1 MFRGWTSIFYAPR
14 RSYRFIQEKE
24 RSVLLFILTDKG
36 DGERLKNVF
45 GALFA
50 GIVIALLCAC
60 GTSKIEDPLNYD
72 VQSFSFQ
79 NQDHK
84 TVSLDSL
91 KGKVWVA
98 DFIFTNCETVCP
110 PMTAH
115 MTELQKQMKEENVQ
129 ARIVSFSVDP
139 ENDTPEKLKKFA
151 ANYPLSLENWD
162 FLTGY
167 SQADIEKFA
176 LKSFKSIVK
185 KPENNDQVIHKTSF
199 YLIDQKGKVVK
210 DYDGVKDTPYED
222 IIADIKI
229 LEKR

>member
-1 MFRGWTSIFYAPR
+1 MFRGWTSTFYAPH

-24 RSVLLFILTDKG
+24 RSVSPFIPTDKG
-36 DGERLKNVF
+36 DGEGLKNVF

-50 GIVIALLCAC
+50 GIVIALLSAC

-151 ANYPLSLENWD
+151 ANYPLSLDNWD
-162 FLTGY
+162 F
-167 SQADIEKFA
+167 
-176 LKSFKSIVK
+176 
-185 KPENNDQVIHKTSF
+185 
-199 YLIDQKGKVVK
+199 
-210 DYDGVKDTPYED
+210 
-222 IIADIKI
+222 
-229 LEKR
+229 